1 MLIDIAE
8 VSFKGGNGGNGKVS
22 FRKHMKGPDGGNG
35 GNGGN
40 LYIESIS
47 DLKLLNQFSRE
58 TELSAGSGI
67 PGGNNNRSGRSG
79 ADLEIFLPVGTSVIE
94 KKTNREIY
102 DLANAGER
110 ILLCR
115 GGKGGL
121 GNWEFRS
128 ADNPVPRYAE
138 TGKKGEVKNLILSL
152 KLIADFGFIG
162 LPNAGKTSLL
172 NEITGAHEKTANYSF
187 TTLTPALGV
196 FKQKVLADIP
206 GLIEGA
212 STGKGL
218 GIGFLKHIE
227 KVKVI
232 LHSISCESNDVLRDY
247 ETVRTELGKFNKNL
261 LTKKEIILLTKS
273 DLVDAEYLEIA
284 KGLLKDKST
293 RILPVSINDSESLE
307 SLKKLLTKNSI

>member
-8 VSFKGGNGGNGKVS
+8 VIFKGGNGGNGKVS

-35 GNGGN
+35 GDGGN
-40 LYIESIS
+40 LYIESVS

-58 TELSAGSGI
+58 TEFSAGKGI
-67 PGGNNNRSGRSG
+67 PGGSNNRSGKG
-79 ADLEIFLPVGTSVIE
+79 GEDLTIFLPLGTSVIN
-94 KKTNREIY
+94 KKTNSEIW
-102 DLANAGER
+102 DLSDPGMR
-110 ILLCR
+110 ILLCK

-121 GNWEFRS
+121 GNWEYRS
-128 ADNPVPRYAE
+128 ADNPVPRYGQS
-138 TGKKGEVKNLILSL
+138 GKKGEVKELILSL

-172 NEITGAHEKTANYSF
+172 NEITGSHKKTANYSF
-187 TTLTPALGV
+187 TTLAAALGV
-196 FKQKVLADIP
+196 YKQKVLADIP

-212 STGKGL
+212 SAGKGL

-232 LHSISCESNDVLRDY
+232 LHCISCESNDVLKDY
-247 ETVRTELGKFNKNL
+247 ETVRTELGKFNQNL
-261 LTKKEIILLTKS
+261 LTKKEVILLTKS

-284 KGLLKDKST
+284 KELLKDKSED
-293 RILPVSINDSESLE
+293 ILTVSIDDQVSIQD
-307 SLKKLLTKNSI
+307 LKNILQSDL